1 MSYINIF
8 GGQTIQPAIV
18 SYLNVTPFI
27 TNITLSWASQ
37 FQDTNNVV
45 ASTMDVNPT
54 VGGLSIT
61 MPDATQT
68 SVGQFV
74 TFNNYGS
81 QSVNILDNMG
91 GLITAIAAG
100 NIFYIYLIDNTT
112 VAGTWRTI
120 PFGIGIGTVVT
131 SVGAV
136 SANPTALTITS
147 STTNPITHTGTFTF
161 TPAADLDALSALAGA
176 TGYAVRTGVG
186 TWATR
191 TFVAGTGITLTN
203 AAGIAG
209 NTQIA
214 VNTNL
219 VLSNLTVGNLNL
231 TGNTISSTAGVIN
244 IQPLAGQ
251 NLTLGNGGAQ
261 VTIDPSADITG
272 VNDITGISATFG
284 NINIA
289 GNAIFSTA
297 GIIRVTPFAGQSL
310 TLGSNATPFTIDTTN
325 NVTNVATLTATTLN
339 ASNISITGNTI
350 SSVAGM
356 INITPLAGQTLKLGS
371 NVSPITITS
380 LNSIFSVHNLT
391 SDGVITA
398 ATITATAALTT
409 TFNPSPIA
417 QAWCNYNANTMTLVK
432 GFNVTSV
439 TYVGVGNYTV
449 NFTTPLAD
457 GAYSAIVTASIGGGA
472 EALVANSNYALNTN
486 ISSNIRVKNLAG
498 VLTDPI
504 NVYFAVFD

>member
-45 ASTMDVNPT
+45 ASTMDINPT

-81 QSVNILDNMG
+81 QSVNILNNTG

-120 PFGIGIGTVVT
+120 PFGIGIGTIVS

-147 STTNPITHTGTFTF
+147 STTNPITTTGTFTF
-161 TPAADLDALSALAGA
+161 TPSTDLDALSALAAG

-186 TWATR
+186 TWALR
-191 TFVAGTGITLTN
+191 TFVAGTGITLVN

-214 VNTNL
+214 VNA
-219 VLSNLTVGNLNL
+219 NLTLTQLDVGNLRL

-251 NLTLGNGGAQ
+251 SLTLGTAGNQ
-261 VTIDPSADITG
+261 VTIDPSANITG
-272 VNDITGISATFG
+272 VNDITAVAFETNLLNIFSNNIQSFANN
-284 NINIA
+284 NINIIPN
-289 GNAIFSTA
+289 GTGTLFLGTGTPISVINGILSAI
-297 GIIRVTPFAGQSL
+297 
-310 TLGSNATPFTIDTTN
+310 
-325 NVTNVATLTATTLN
+325 TLN
-339 ASNISITGNTI
+339 A
-350 SSVAGM
+350 
-356 INITPLAGQTLKLGS
+356 
-371 NVSPITITS
+371 
-380 LNSIFSVHNLT
+380 
-391 SDGVITA
+391 
-398 ATITATAALTT
+398 
-409 TFNPSPIA
+409 
-417 QAWCNYNANTMTLVK
+417 
-432 GFNVTSV
+432 
-439 TYVGVGNYTV
+439 
-449 NFTTPLAD
+449 
-457 GAYSAIVTASIGGGA
+457 
-472 EALVANSNYALNTN
+472 
-486 ISSNIRVKNLAG
+486 
-498 VLTDPI
+498 
-504 NVYFAVFD
+504 

>member
-45 ASTMDVNPT
+45 ASTMDINPT

-81 QSVNILDNMG
+81 QSVNILNNTG

-120 PFGIGIGTVVT
+120 PFGIGIGTIVS

-147 STTNPITHTGTFTF
+147 STTNPITTTGTFTF
-161 TPAADLDALSALAGA
+161 TPSTDLDALSALAAG

-186 TWATR
+186 TWALR
-191 TFVAGTGITLTN
+191 TFVAGTGITLVN

-214 VNTNL
+214 VNA
-219 VLSNLTVGNLNL
+219 NLTLTQLDVGNLRL

-251 NLTLGNGGAQ
+251 NLTLGTAGNQ
-261 VTIDPSADITG
+261 VTIDPSANITG
-272 VNDITGISATFG
+272 VNDITAVAFETNLLNIFSNNIQSFANN
-284 NINIA
+284 NINIIPNGTGTLFLGTGTPISVINGILSAITLNASNIIITGSTISSVA
-289 GNAIFSTA
+289 GVIN
-297 GIIRVTPFAGQSL
+297 VKPLAGQSL
-310 TLGSNATPFTIDTTN
+310 TLGSNVAPVTIDSLNNITN
-325 NVTNVATLTATTLN
+325 ALSLTAGTVTATT
-339 ASNISITGNTI
+339 
-350 SSVAGM
+350 
-356 INITPLAGQTLKLGS
+356 
-371 NVSPITITS
+371 
-380 LNSIFSVHNLT
+380 
-391 SDGVITA
+391 
-398 ATITATAALTT
+398 ALRT

-417 QAWCNYNANTMTLVK
+417 QAWCNYNANTMTLIK

-457 GAYSAIVTASIGGGA
+457 ANYSAIVTASISGA
-472 EALVANSNYALNTN
+472 ADALVGNSNYALNTN

-498 VLTDPI
+498 VLTDPV